1 MIFLQTLDKIA
12 WRTGTKPVG
21 INLLTSQCSYKTER
35 IKHILRILTEMV
47 AIIILTLQRYGIF
60 PTHSEL
66 SRRYA
71 KNKEIASIR
80 LRAHKSFFYKKFHSL
95 IFRLKI
101 HIILLIYRYLQSM
114 RLLRKSRKKYHGS
127 IIKYYRSII
136 KDCTTH
142 EKKQFKQRKKI
153 V

>member
-1 MIFLQTLDKIA
+1 MIFLQTLDEIA

-21 INLLTSQCSYKTER
+21 TNLLTSQCSYKTER

-80 LRAHKSFFYKKFHSL
+80 LRAHKSFSTKKYHSL
-95 IFRLKI
+95 IFRWKI

-114 RLLRKSRKKYHGS
+114 RLLGKSRKKYHGS
-127 IIKYYRSII
+127 IMKCYRSII

>member
-1 MIFLQTLDKIA
+1 MIFLQTLDEIA

-21 INLLTSQCSYKTER
+21 TNLLTSQCSYKTER

-60 PTHSEL
+60 PTHSAL

-80 LRAHKSFFYKKFHSL
+80 FYARGYFFSKSIIVSFFAGN
-95 IFRLKI
+95 
-101 HIILLIYRYLQSM
+101 IIIYY
-114 RLLRKSRKKYHGS
+114 
-127 IIKYYRSII
+127 
-136 KDCTTH
+136 
-142 EKKQFKQRKKI
+142 
-153 V
+153 

>member
-60 PTHSEL
+60 STHSEL

-80 LRAHKSFFYKKFHSL
+80 FYAREYFFSKSIIVSFFAGN
-95 IFRLKI
+95 
-101 HIILLIYRYLQSM
+101 IIIYY
-114 RLLRKSRKKYHGS
+114 
-127 IIKYYRSII
+127 
-136 KDCTTH
+136 
-142 EKKQFKQRKKI
+142 
-153 V
+153 

>member
-21 INLLTSQCSYKTER
+21 INLLTRQCSYKTER

-60 PTHSEL
+60 STLSEL
-66 SRRYA
+66 SQRYA

-80 LRAHKSFFYKKFHSL
+80 LRAHKSFFHKKVS
-95 IFRLKI
+95 
-101 HIILLIYRYLQSM
+101 
-114 RLLRKSRKKYHGS
+114 
-127 IIKYYRSII
+127 
-136 KDCTTH
+136 
-142 EKKQFKQRKKI
+142 
-153 V
+153 

>member
-1 MIFLQTLDKIA
+1 MIFLQTLDEIA

-21 INLLTSQCSYKTER
+21 TNLLSRQSPYQTER

-60 PTHSEL
+60 PTHSAL

-80 LRAHKSFFYKKFHSL
+80 LRAHKSFSRKKYHSL
-95 IFRLKI
+95 IFRWKI

-114 RLLRKSRKKYHGS
+114 RLLGKRRKKYHGS
-127 IIKYYRSII
+127 IIKDYKSII
-136 KDCTTH
+136 KDSTMH
-142 EKKQFKQRKKI
+142 EKRLLKHQEKS